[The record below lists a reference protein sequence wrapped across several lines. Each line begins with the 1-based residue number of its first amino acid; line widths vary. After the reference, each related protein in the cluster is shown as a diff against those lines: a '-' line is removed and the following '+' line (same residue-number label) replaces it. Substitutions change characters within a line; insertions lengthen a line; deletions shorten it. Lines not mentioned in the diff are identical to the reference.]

1 MHTSSRKA
9 WLTMAVAAMSAVAV
23 GCAITDYAGWANHK
37 TAAESALW
45 GSDIAFITGIPGYD
59 GTYNYTVQY
68 NCRGATAT
76 GSLCGD
82 FSTGTAQPM
91 TIITSYRNPVISAF
105 TWYGIID
112 REGDNIQGKSG
123 SSTPPPFT
131 MAGKFQADWVAAD
144 NLTGCQFYG
153 FFDPYVL
160 KQNFSGLQPGIGLC
174 FTFPQEEVDA
184 NQDLQQSFSSLSDLV
199 SQIWSGAL
207 GQSFTLQVTQLTLN
221 GTPVTL
227 TNALSI
233 SATQNGVRPTSA
245 AVDFTTPGGQE
256 VLRALLNTPAG
267 QPVSISATFAG
278 GMSLNMPV
286 HMSVAVNHDVL
297 AQMVH

>member
-1 MHTSSRKA
+1 MYTSSRKA
-9 WLTMAVAAMSAVAV
+9 WLTVAVAAMSAVAV
-23 GCAITDYAGWANHK
+23 GCAITDYAGWAQHK
-37 TAAESALW
+37 TASESALW

-91 TIITSYRNPVISAF
+91 TIITSYRNPVISSF
-105 TWYGIID
+105 SWYGIID
-112 REGDNIQGKSG
+112 RDGDNIQGKSG
-123 SSTPPPFT
+123 STTPPPFT
-131 MAGKFQADWVAAD
+131 MAGKFQPDWVAAD

-153 FFDPYVL
+153 FFPGFTL
-160 KQNFSGLQPGIGLC
+160 KQNFSGLQPGI
-174 FTFPQEEVDA
+174 
-184 NQDLQQSFSSLSDLV
+184 
-199 SQIWSGAL
+199 

-256 VLRALLNTPAG
+256 VLRALLSTPAG

-278 GMSLNMPV
+278 GMSLTMPV

>member
-1 MHTSSRKA
+1 MCSSD
-9 WLTMAVAAMSAVAV
+9 L
-23 GCAITDYAGWANHK
+23 
-37 TAAESALW
+37 
-45 GSDIAFITGIPGYD
+45 
-59 GTYNYTVQY
+59 
-68 NCRGATAT
+68 
-76 GSLCGD
+76 
-82 FSTGTAQPM
+82 
-91 TIITSYRNPVISAF
+91 
-105 TWYGIID
+105 
-112 REGDNIQGKSG
+112 
-123 SSTPPPFT
+123 
-131 MAGKFQADWVAAD
+131 ADA
-144 NLTGCQFYG
+144 LTGCQFYG
-153 FFDPYVL
+153 FFPGFTL

-184 NQDLQQSFSSLSDLV
+184 NQDLAESFSSLSDLV

-207 GQSFTLQVTQLTLN
+207 GQSFTLKVTNLTLN

-233 SATQNGVRPTSA
+233 SAMQNGVRPTSA

-278 GMSLNMPV
+278 GMSLTMPV

>member
-184 NQDLQQSFSSLSDLV
+184 NQDLQRARPDLGHQVAQTGEALLEVLV

-245 AVDFTTPGGQE
+245 AVDFT
-256 VLRALLNTPAG
+256 
-267 QPVSISATFAG
+267 
-278 GMSLNMPV
+278 
-286 HMSVAVNHDVL
+286 
-297 AQMVH
+297 

>member
-23 GCAITDYAGWANHK
+23 GCAITDYAGWAQHK
-37 TAAESALW
+37 TASESALW
-45 GSDIAFITGIPGYD
+45 GSDVAFITGDPGYD

-82 FSTGTAQPM
+82 FSTGTAQPL
-91 TIITSYRNPVISAF
+91 TIITSYRNPVISSF
-105 TWYGIID
+105 GWYGVID
-112 REGDNIQGKSG
+112 RDGDNIQGKSG
-123 SSTPPPFT
+123 SISPPPFT
-131 MAGKFQADWVAAD
+131 MAGKFQPDWVAAD

-160 KQNFSGLQPGIGLC
+160 KQNFSGLLPGIGLC

-184 NQDLQQSFSSLSDLV
+184 NQDLAENFASLSDLV
-199 SQIWSGAL
+199 SQIWSGSL
-207 GQSFTLQVTQLTLN
+207 GQSFTLNVTQLTLN

-227 TNALSI
+227 TNALKI
-233 SATQNGVRPTSA
+233 SARQNGVRPTA
-245 AVDFTTPGGQE
+245 AAIDFTTPGGQE
-256 VLRALLNTPAG
+256 VLRALLNTTAG

-278 GMSLNMPV
+278 GMSLSMPV

-297 AQMVH
+297 AKMVH